1 MKYIEVLLKKI
12 GFYLKKTHEVNEQKV
27 RLRVKNRQSPVAV
40 VLLLLLFIAVDF
52 TTIAQNRNN
61 RPTREERAKQ
71 SELLRNAKIQA
82 DREEID
88 ITVKSIDITR
98 FPETRL
104 IIEAYNK
111 LGEPL
116 DTLTPE
122 QITIYEGGVAFQAIS
137 VEKIPVA
144 NNLPWDFIF
153 LVDITGTMQTLIDG
167 VVENLNAFARNL
179 KYRGIDYRLGLILFS
194 DIIERV
200 YQPTTDAEVFLSW
213 IKDVRASGGG
223 DEKENALEALVAASN
238 RVRFRE
244 EANRVAILITDAP
257 YHQKGERGDGTTQE
271 TTESIIER
279 MNRHEIRVFTITP
292 PKLRNYAHISEQTR
306 GTTYDIAYPFAT
318 VLENFTRQI
327 TNLFSVTYRS
337 TSPVIPDSIEIGLF
351 DQINSRIIK
360 KTIPIVELGR
370 RLIIENL
377 LFQTARFELPQNVN
391 ELNILAEFMLSKPAI
406 TIVIEG
412 HTDSIGSH
420 QINDVLSERR
430 AESVK
435 NYLVGK
441 GVATQRIQTKGFGK
455 RRPIASNDN
464 EFGRG
469 LNRRTEIVIISK

>member
-1 MKYIEVLLKKI
+1 MILK
-12 GFYLKKTHEVNEQKV
+12 LKNTCKM
-27 RLRVKNRQSPVAV
+27 RVINSRIIFSRITVAV
-40 VLLLLLFIAVDF
+40 LSVLFFLILIDSNV
-52 TTIAQNRNN
+52 IAQNN
-61 RPTREERAKQ
+61 RKTREERAKQ

-98 FPETRL
+98 FPETKL
-104 IIEAYNK
+104 IVEAYNK

-116 DTLTPE
+116 ENLLPS
-122 QITIYEGGVAFQAIS
+122 QITIYEGGVPFPAIS

-153 LVDITGTMQTLIDG
+153 IVDITGTMQPLINS
-167 VVENLNAFARNL
+167 VIENLNTFVRGL
-179 KYRGIDYRLGLILFS
+179 KNRGIDYRLGLILFS

-200 YQPTTDAEVFLSW
+200 YQPTAEADVFLSW
-213 IKDVRASGGG
+213 IKDVRAFGGG
-223 DEKENALEALVAASN
+223 DEKENALEALAAASN
-238 RVRFRE
+238 RMRFRD

-279 MNRHEIRVFTITP
+279 MNRSDIRVFTITP
-292 PKLRNYAHISEQTR
+292 PKLRNYIYISEQTR
-306 GTTYDIAYPFAT
+306 GTNYDIAFPFAV
-318 VLENFTRQI
+318 VLENFTKQI
-327 TNLFSVTYRS
+327 TNLFLVTYRS
-337 TSPVIPDSIEIGLF
+337 NHTVIPDSIEIGLF
-351 DQINSRIIK
+351 DQINSKIVK

-370 RLIIENL
+370 KLIIENL
-377 LFQTARFELPQNVN
+377 LFQTARFELPSNVS
-391 ELNILAEFMLSKPAI
+391 ELNILADFMLSKPAI
-406 TIVIEG
+406 DIVIEG

-435 NYLVGK
+435 NYLITK
-441 GVATQRIQTKGFGK
+441 GVAPSRIQTKGFGK

-469 LNRRTEIVIISK
+469 LNRRTEIVIIAK